1 MTDIDFLI
9 NTRII
14 ERRKMKSKTSMYI
27 LIAILT
33 LNTNEKIDR
42 KTQKKKF
49 FFTLH
54 IFWKNSYIDYT
65 HHA

>member
-42 KTQKKKF
+42 KTR
-49 FFTLH
+49 
-54 IFWKNSYIDYT
+54 KNSFSLYT
-65 HHA
+65 YFGKIRI

>member
-33 LNTNEKIDR
+33 LNTNEKINR
-42 KTQKKKF
+42 KTR
-49 FFTLH
+49 
-54 IFWKNSYIDYT
+54 KNSFSLYT
-65 HHA
+65 YFGKIRI

>member
-42 KTQKKKF
+42 KTQK
-49 FFTLH
+49 
-54 IFWKNSYIDYT
+54 NSFSLYT
-65 HHA
+65 YFGKIRI